1 MEFFRGAVWRARAAH
16 QQQQKKRRQNP
27 YRARYRRRRLEQSGA
42 NDHQQGTGEDRFAQ
56 PQQVRQ
62 TGENPHA
69 PIQAKDAEDKT
80 MQWQYPE
87 QMPLRALPEFRRNL
101 AVKTGYVG
109 KQPDGGN
116 CAQIKNA
123 DNESKPGGP
132 ITEYKVHDACIRAF
146 FSDFPYVASRSPY
159 CSYCLRARSSGQ
171 LTEKCSRACSA
182 ESKYDPL
189 RLNANAQSRQ
199 SESCAEQHHNVPD
212 AYCDRMTLAHPDHSL
227 VIVFAVR
234 LPELLAAQ
242 HTPAQGN
249 RCVQNKG
256 REHRQRKSAPPN
268 AAHRSDISQ
277 CAGQKTERSRARIA
291 QKDPRGRPVKA

>member
-1 MEFFRGAVWRARAAH
+1 MVTGSRRSKSSRSMFRTCDRTSCPSVSGVSAGRTSARTPARTHSVAIRWRTASGAEGSAIMACLTLSASDHRGSSLIGPILYNHALRGAAYPAHRPAARPGAICWNALIRAPGWPPKRPRPAQAPACLARETHHNDGVLPRYGIARGSRPSTAAE
-16 QQQQKKRRQNP
+16 KAASDP

-123 DNESKPGGP
+123 DNE
-132 ITEYKVHDACIRAF
+132 
-146 FSDFPYVASRSPY
+146 
-159 CSYCLRARSSGQ
+159 
-171 LTEKCSRACSA
+171 
-182 ESKYDPL
+182 
-189 RLNANAQSRQ
+189 
-199 SESCAEQHHNVPD
+199 
-212 AYCDRMTLAHPDHSL
+212 
-227 VIVFAVR
+227 
-234 LPELLAAQ
+234 
-242 HTPAQGN
+242 
-249 RCVQNKG
+249 
-256 REHRQRKSAPPN
+256 
-268 AAHRSDISQ
+268 
-277 CAGQKTERSRARIA
+277 
-291 QKDPRGRPVKA
+291 

>member
-1 MEFFRGAVWRARAAH
+1 MISINGDGFPPQQIFQVDVPHVRQDLLPFSQRRERRQNQRAHSRADAQRRNPLADRERRGGQRNNGVFDLKRFRPPRQLADRPPYFITMHFAALLIRRIVQQPGQAPFAGTHKFARQVGPRSARAQHKHRRALRAQPTITMEFFRGTVERARAAQ

-109 KQPDGGN
+109 KQQTAATAPRSKM
-116 CAQIKNA
+116 QTM
-123 DNESKPGGP
+123 NESQ
-132 ITEYKVHDACIRAF
+132 A
-146 FSDFPYVASRSPY
+146 
-159 CSYCLRARSSGQ
+159 AR
-171 LTEKCSRACSA
+171 
-182 ESKYDPL
+182 
-189 RLNANAQSRQ
+189 
-199 SESCAEQHHNVPD
+199 
-212 AYCDRMTLAHPDHSL
+212 
-227 VIVFAVR
+227 
-234 LPELLAAQ
+234 
-242 HTPAQGN
+242 
-249 RCVQNKG
+249 
-256 REHRQRKSAPPN
+256 
-268 AAHRSDISQ
+268 
-277 CAGQKTERSRARIA
+277 
-291 QKDPRGRPVKA
+291 

>member
-1 MEFFRGAVWRARAAH
+1 MVTGSRRSKSSRSMFRTCDRTSCPSVSGVSAGRTSARTPARTHSVAIRWRTASGAEGSAIMACLTLSASDHRGSSLIGPHTLYPCTSRRCLSGASSSSPARRHLLERINSRARLAPEAPAPSTSTGVPCA
-16 QQQQKKRRQNP
+16 RNPP

-123 DNESKPGGP
+123 DNE
-132 ITEYKVHDACIRAF
+132 
-146 FSDFPYVASRSPY
+146 
-159 CSYCLRARSSGQ
+159 
-171 LTEKCSRACSA
+171 
-182 ESKYDPL
+182 
-189 RLNANAQSRQ
+189 
-199 SESCAEQHHNVPD
+199 
-212 AYCDRMTLAHPDHSL
+212 
-227 VIVFAVR
+227 
-234 LPELLAAQ
+234 
-242 HTPAQGN
+242 
-249 RCVQNKG
+249 
-256 REHRQRKSAPPN
+256 
-268 AAHRSDISQ
+268 
-277 CAGQKTERSRARIA
+277 
-291 QKDPRGRPVKA
+291 